1 MAGSSVTWSFVAA
14 KLQNK
19 ERSKKYVIT
28 WTADDADG
36 SVPSTQSN
44 SDIFGFIVRVVTNP
58 GATTPTADYDI
69 TITDEDGVDVLG
81 GEGADRSA
89 SASEQIIPKLGSSY
103 GPCYVNSK
111 LTFNLS
117 NNSENSA
124 VGEVI
129 IYVEA

>member
-1 MAGSSVTWSFVAA
+1 MAGSVVWTFEEEN
-14 KLQNK
+14 LQNK
-19 ERSKKYVIT
+19 NNSKIYRIA
-28 WTADDADG
+28 WTADASDG
-36 SVPSTQSN
+36 SVPSTQSD

-58 GATTPTADYDI
+58 GATAPTADYDI
-69 TITDEDGVDVLG
+69 TITDEDDVDVLG

-89 SASEQIIPKLGSSY
+89 SASEQVIPMLGSSY

-124 VGEVI
+124 VGEVV
-129 IYVEA
+129 IYVEV